1 MAWPFRGTINGT
13 VDSVA
18 QNLPM
23 LIESFRINN
32 NTLGSVTF
40 NVYMINAYGS
50 TLLSPLNKSLSS
62 GEKYEETE
70 GIVMLATEKIRV
82 SSTGSIAFDFTVNNT
97 QAPEVD
103 L

>member
-1 MAWPFRGTINGT
+1 MYPFRGSINGT

-18 QNLPM
+18 QELPM

-32 NTLGSVTF
+32 GTVGSVTF
-40 NVYMINAYGS
+40 NVYMISDFGA

-70 GIVMLATEKIRV
+70 SIVMLATEKIRV
-82 SSTGSIAFDFTVNNT
+82 SSTGIVAYDFSINNT

>member
-1 MAWPFRGTINGT
+1 MWHFRGSINGT

-18 QNLPM
+18 QDLPM

-32 NTLGSVTF
+32 GTVGSVTF
-40 NVYMINAYGS
+40 NVYMISGGGS
-50 TLLSPLNKSLSS
+50 SVLLSPLNKSLSS

-70 GIVMLATEKIRV
+70 SIVMLATEKIRV
-82 SSTGSIAFDFTVNNT
+82 QSSGGVIAYDFTINNT
-97 QAPEVD
+97 EAP

>member
-1 MAWPFRGTINGT
+1 MYPFRGNISGT

-18 QNLPM
+18 QDLPM
-23 LIESFRINN
+23 VVDSFRINN
-32 NTLGSVTF
+32 GTVGAVTF
-40 NVYMINAYGS
+40 NVYMISVSGS

-82 SSTGSIAFDFTVNNT
+82 QSTGLVAYDFTILNT
-97 QAPEVD
+97 EAPEV
-103 L
+103 